1 MKSRQATVILR
12 VGVGIVMAT
21 VIVAGMAAIRTAEGQ
36 AGPLNPLGIEVL
48 GPREWLCDSA
58 AALRVVVTDH
68 RRGEPVGGARVTIAL
83 RPQDGA
89 RYIRL
94 HTGRTDRLGTLE
106 ASFTVPDLPPG
117 GYDLRVSAAW
127 RNMRDE
133 VSETIT
139 LKRATQVLLTSD
151 KPIYQP
157 GQVMH
162 LRAMALRRPGL
173 AADANRDL
181 TLEVSDAKGNKVFK
195 QTSRTNDFGIASAE
209 FQIADEVNMGRYTL
223 RALIGDDEAE
233 KTVTVSRYVLPKF
246 KVAVSTDR
254 GYYLP
259 GETVEGKVQADYFF
273 GKPVSGGKV
282 AVSVKTFDVEF
293 TEIQRIEGRTDENGT
308 FEFEAGLPRHFV
320 GQPLEQGK
328 AFLQFDVKVTD
339 QAEHSEEAS
348 HTSSV
353 AASRLMIT
361 AVPEAGRLI
370 PGVENIIYVLTS
382 LPTGEPVQATV
393 RVESMT
399 LDGEDVRLAQRD
411 FRTDELG
418 LAEITVLIPR
428 LEEQP
433 ARPGVMQRR
442 MAPMPFDM
450 DDGGPAP
457 RANIA
462 LAARAPDGTVARKDI
477 PLSTDAEGSE
487 SLLLRVDKPLVRVG
501 DTVTATALC
510 SAEAGNVYFDVV
522 KDRQTM
528 LTHAAD
534 IRRGRA
540 EASIRLGHDLAGTI
554 YLTAYRI
561 NPSGQIVR
569 DTRPMFVQA
578 ADDLRISIEA
588 DKDSYLPG
596 TEATLTFAV
605 ADEDGRPVASALG
618 INVVDE
624 SVFALQELQPGM
636 EKVFFYLEQE
646 LMTPR
651 YEIHGFEL
659 PTIITRRPEAEP
671 AEWRESA
678 ARAARVVFASVQA
691 PDLNLFQVNTYAD
704 RAREAKDG
712 WAEQMSAT
720 VQKVQDAIQA
730 YRREHQELPPFEG
743 GIAALARE
751 RLLKPDEL
759 KDLWGNAL
767 TIKPLNHDGRFMY
780 AALVISSGPDGRPG
794 TVDDII
800 MSSEAPGS
808 WFESEED
815 SRWDAVPEGVWL
827 AVPMAGAAPG
837 MGLGAVRALE
847 AADGMAKSAAPPA
860 ATPEE
865 KAAVRVREH
874 FPETLFTEPS
884 LITDEHGR
892 ATLTIPMAD
901 SITTWRLAA
910 MANSRVGQLGST
922 TKGIRCFQDFFVD
935 IDLPVSLTQNDQVS
949 IPIAVYNYL
958 PGRQTVRL
966 ELTRDDWFEL
976 KGEAV
981 QSIEI
986 GPNDV
991 DVRYFTLKVTK
1002 FGNHPLTVHAFGSQM
1017 SDAIKR
1023 SIEVVPDGRRVETAA
1038 NGRLRGTVEETV
1050 AIPPDA
1056 VEGASN
1062 IFVKIYPGV
1071 FSQVVEGLDSILQM
1085 PFGCFEQTTSVAWPN
1100 VLVMDY
1106 MKTTRQIT
1114 PEVQMKAE
1122 GFINL
1127 GYQRMVSY
1135 EVSGGGFSWFG
1146 QAPANKILTAWGL
1159 MAFHDMAAVH
1169 NVDAAI
1175 ISRTQQWL
1183 LGQADERGAYRP
1195 DQGFLHAESWSK
1207 IQVDELLPTAYI
1219 LWALT
1224 HSECKDARVQRSAEF
1239 VREQWRKA
1247 GEPYSLAIVAN
1258 ALVGADLAAGKDDLG
1273 GATRDALAALIGMAR
1288 TDGDQMW
1295 WEAGITG
1302 ITSSTGKSADLEATG
1317 MAALALIRSGVH
1329 GAEAARVLNY
1339 LVATKDPRGTWFS
1352 TNATTLALRA
1362 LTLAQKGSATRVNG
1376 EVTVTVNGRQAG
1388 AFALTP
1394 EDADVVRVVDCREFV
1409 RPGDNNIRVHFA
1421 GEGSTLY
1428 QIVGRYYQ
1436 PWQIIERPG
1445 VEPLSIDLR
1454 YDKTTL
1460 AKDDTITATVTV
1472 TNNTPMATSM
1482 IIVDLGI
1489 PPGFSVDAGDFA
1501 ELVGSKKID
1510 RFTITGRQVIVYLER
1525 MAPRQE
1531 ITLSYSLRARFPLRA
1546 QTPKSTVYEYYN
1558 PENRADS
1565 KPVAMEVTEG

>member
-1 MKSRQATVILR
+1 MQTRQVKIMLR
-12 VGVGIVMAT
+12 VGVGVVIGA
-21 VIVAGMAAIRTAEGQ
+21 VIVGGMAAMHTAEGQ
-36 AGPLNPLGIEVL
+36 AGPLNPLGVEVV
-48 GPREWLCDSA
+48 GPREWLCDST
-58 AALRVVVTDH
+58 AALRVIVTDH
-68 RRGEPVGGARVTIAL
+68 RQGEPVRGARVTIAL
-83 RPQDGA
+83 RPRDNG
-89 RYIRL
+89 RYNTL
-94 HTGRTDRLGTLE
+94 HTGRTDRRGTLD

-117 GYDLRVSAAW
+117 AYDLRVSAAW
-127 RNMRDE
+127 RNLRDE
-133 VSETIT
+133 TSQTIT
-139 LKRATQVLLTSD
+139 LKRAGQILLTSD

-173 AADANRDL
+173 TADANQDL
-181 TLEVSDAKGNKVFK
+181 TLEVSDSKGNKVFRR
-195 QTSRTNDFGIASAE
+195 TSRTNDFGIAAAD
-209 FQIADEVNMGRYTL
+209 FQLADEVNMGRYTL
-223 RALIGDDEAE
+223 RALLGGEEAE

-246 KVAVSTDR
+246 KVGVSTDR

-259 GETVEGKVQADYFF
+259 GERVEGKVQADYFF
-273 GKPVSGGKV
+273 GKPISGGEV
-282 AVSVKTFDVEF
+282 VVSVKTFDVDF
-293 TEIQRIEGRTDENGT
+293 TEIQRIEGQTDETGT
-308 FEFEAGLPRHFV
+308 FKFECTLPRHFV

-339 QAEHSEEAS
+339 QAEHSEEAI

-353 AASRLMIT
+353 AASRLVVN

-382 LPTGEPVQATV
+382 LPTGEPVEATV
-393 RVESMT
+393 RVEGMT
-399 LDGEDVRLAQRD
+399 LDAKGVELERSD

-418 LAEITVLIPR
+418 LAEVTVVVPQV
-428 LEEQP
+428 EAQP
-433 ARPGVMQRR
+433 ARGGVMQRR
-442 MAPMPFDM
+442 MAPRPFDM
-450 DDGGPAP
+450 EREAEP

-462 LAARAPDGTVARKDI
+462 LAARTPDGTIVRKEI
-477 PLSTDAEGSE
+477 ALSTEAGLTE
-487 SLLLRVDKPLVRVG
+487 SLLLRVDKPLLRVG
-501 DTVTATALC
+501 DTVTATAVC
-510 SAEAGNVYFDVV
+510 SADAGSVYFDVV

-534 IRRGRA
+534 IQGGRA

-569 DTRPMFVQA
+569 DTRPLFVQA

-588 DKDSYLPG
+588 DRETYLPG
-596 TEATLTFAV
+596 SEATLTFAV

-618 INVVDE
+618 VNVVDE

-659 PTIITRRPEAEP
+659 PTIITKRPEAEP
-671 AEWRESA
+671 AEWRDSA

-691 PDLNLFQVNTYAD
+691 PELNLFQVNTYAE
-704 RAREAKDG
+704 RISAAKDE
-712 WAEQMSAT
+712 WAERMSGA
-720 VQKVQDAIQA
+720 VQRVQDAIRA
-730 YRREHQELPPFEG
+730 YRREHRELPPVED
-743 GIAALARE
+743 GIRVLARQGFL
-751 RLLKPDEL
+751 RLADLT
-759 KDLWGNAL
+759 DLWGNAMIL
-767 TIKPLNHDGRFMY
+767 KPLSFDERSMY
-780 AALVISSGPDGRPG
+780 AAIVISPGPDGKPG

-800 MSSEAPGS
+800 MSSETPGR
-808 WFESEED
+808 WFEDEEQA
-815 SRWDAVPEGVWL
+815 RRPMLQEAILFAAPEG
-827 AVPMAGAAPG
+827 AMPG
-837 MGLGAVRALE
+837 MGPGPVRAL
-847 AADGMAKSAAPPA
+847 AADAMVHEAKAAPPA

-865 KAAVRVREH
+865 REAVRVREH
-874 FPETLFTEPS
+874 FPETMFTEPS
-884 LITDEHGR
+884 LITDEQGR

-922 TKGIRCFQDFFVD
+922 TTGIRCFQDFFVD

-958 PGRQTVRL
+958 PGKQTVRL

-981 QSIEI
+981 QSLEI

-991 DVRYFTLKVTK
+991 DVRYFTLRVTEH
-1002 FGNHPLTVHAFGSQM
+1002 GDHPLTVHAFGSQM

-1023 SIEVVPDGRRVETAA
+1023 SIEVVPDGRRVETTTG
-1038 NGRLRGTVEETV
+1038 GRLSGTVEESV
-1050 AIPPDA
+1050 SFPRDA

-1085 PFGCFEQTTSVAWPN
+1085 PFGCFEQTVSVAWPN

-1114 PEVQMKAE
+1114 PEIQMKAE

-1146 QAPANKILTAWGL
+1146 QPPANRVLTAWGL

-1169 NVDAAI
+1169 NVDPAI

-1183 LGQADERGAYRP
+1183 LDQADKRGAYQP
-1195 DQGFLHAESWSK
+1195 DENFLHAESWSK

-1224 HSECKDARVQRSAEF
+1224 HSECRDAGVRRSADF
-1239 VREQWRKA
+1239 VREHWRKA
-1247 GEPYSLAIVAN
+1247 AEPYSLAIVAN
-1258 ALVGADLAAGKDDLG
+1258 GLVGADIAAGNHDLG
-1273 GATRDALAALIGMAR
+1273 GATREALEALIKLAR

-1295 WEAGITG
+1295 WEAGISG

-1317 MAALALIRSGVH
+1317 MAALALIRSGMY

-1362 LTLAQKGSATRVNG
+1362 LTLAQKGAATRVDG
-1376 EVTVTVNGRQAG
+1376 EVTITVNGRQAG

-1394 EDADVVRVVDCREFV
+1394 EDADVMRVVDCREFV
-1409 RPGDNNIRVHFA
+1409 RAGENDVRVHFA

-1428 QIVGRYYQ
+1428 QIVGRHYE
-1436 PWQIIERPG
+1436 PWKLIERPD

-1460 AKDDTITATVTV
+1460 AKDDTVTATVTV
-1472 TNNTPMATSM
+1472 RNNTPLATSM

-1489 PPGFSVDAGDFA
+1489 PPGFSVDADAFA
-1501 ELVGSKKID
+1501 ELVEAEKID

-1525 MAPRQE
+1525 MEPRE
-1531 ITLSYSLRARFPLRA
+1531 ELTFSYTLRARFPLRA

-1565 KPVAMEVTEG
+1565 KPVEMEVTEG

>member
-1 MKSRQATVILR
+1 MQSRQATVIIQI
-12 VGVGIVMAT
+12 GVGIVIAA

-36 AGPLNPLGIEVL
+36 ASPVNPLGIELL

-68 RRGEPVGGARVTIAL
+68 RRGASVGGARVSIAL
-83 RPQDGA
+83 RPQG
-89 RYIRL
+89 RGRFGVL

-106 ASFTVPDLPPG
+106 ASFRVPDVAPG
-117 GYDLRVSAAW
+117 AYDVRVSAAW

-133 VSETIT
+133 VVETIT
-139 LKRATQVLLTSD
+139 LKRATQILLTTD

-162 LRAMALRRPGL
+162 LRAMALRRPTL
-173 AADANRDL
+173 SADANQDL

-195 QTSRTNDFGIASAE
+195 QASRTNEFGIASAE

-223 RALIGDDEAE
+223 RAILGGDEAE

-259 GETVEGKVQADYFF
+259 GERVEGKVQADYFF
-273 GKPVSGGKV
+273 GKPVSSGQV

-293 TEIQRIEGRTDENGT
+293 TELQRIEGRTDENGT
-308 FEFEAGLPRHFV
+308 FEFECSLPRHFV

-339 QAEHSEEAS
+339 QAEHSEEAV

-353 AASRLMIT
+353 AASHLMVN

-382 LPTGEPVQATV
+382 LPTGAPVEATV
-393 RVESMT
+393 RVEGMT
-399 LDGEDVRLAQRD
+399 LDGRPVELGRTD

-418 LAEITVLIPR
+418 LAELAVAVPALA
-428 LEEQP
+428 EQP
-433 ARPGVMQRR
+433 ARVGARPRV
-442 MAPMPFDM
+442 ALPFDM
-450 DDGGPAP
+450 DGDAEG
-457 RANIA
+457 RAKLA
-462 LAARAPDGTVARKDI
+462 LAARTPDGVIVRKELS
-477 PLSTDAEGSE
+477 LSTEEGVGE
-487 SLLLRVDKPLVRVG
+487 SLLLRVDKPLVKVG

-510 SAEAGNVYFDVV
+510 SAEAGSVYFDVV

-596 TEATLTFAV
+596 GEATLTFAV
-605 ADEDGRPVASALG
+605 ADQEGRPVASALG

-659 PTIITRRPEAEP
+659 PTIITQRPEVEA
-671 AEWRESA
+671 AQWRQSA

-691 PDLNLFQVNTYAD
+691 PDLNVFQVNTYAD
-704 RAREAKDG
+704 RAREARDD
-712 WAEQMSAT
+712 WAEQMGAT
-720 VQKVQDAIQA
+720 VEKVQEAIQA
-730 YRREHQELPPFEG
+730 YRRAHQELPPFEG

-767 TIKPLNHDGRFMY
+767 TIKPLNHDGRLMY
-780 AALVISSGPDGRPG
+780 AALVISPGPDGRSG

-800 MSSEAPGS
+800 MSSEAPGR
-808 WFESEED
+808 WFENEED
-815 SRWDAVPEGVWL
+815 ARWDAVPEGVWM
-827 AVPMAGAAPG
+827 AVPVGAMPGAAPG
-837 MGLGAVRALE
+837 MGGGMVRALE
-847 AADGMAKSAAPPA
+847 AADGVPKSAAAPT

-884 LITDEHGR
+884 LITDEQGR

-901 SITTWRLAA
+901 SITTWRMAA

-922 TKGIRCFQDFFVD
+922 TKGLRCFQDFFVD

-981 QSIEI
+981 QSLEI

-1002 FGNHPLTVHAFGSQM
+1002 FGNHPLTVHAFGTQM

-1023 SIEVVPDGRRVETAA
+1023 SIEVVPDGKRVETSA

-1050 AIPPDA
+1050 SIPGDA

-1062 IFVKIYPGV
+1062 IFVKIYPGI

-1114 PEVQMKAE
+1114 PEIQMKAE

-1135 EVSGGGFSWFG
+1135 EVPGGGFSWFG
-1146 QAPANKILTAWGL
+1146 QPPANKILTAWGL
-1159 MAFHDMAAVH
+1159 MAFHDMSAVH
-1169 NVDAAI
+1169 NVDPAI

-1183 LGQADERGAYRP
+1183 LGQADERGAYKP
-1195 DQGFLHAESWSK
+1195 DGNFLHAESWSK
-1207 IQVDELLPTAYI
+1207 IQVDELLPTAYVV
-1219 LWALT
+1219 WALT
-1224 HSECKDARVQRSAEF
+1224 HSGSKDGRVQRSAEF
-1239 VREQWRKA
+1239 VRENWRKA

-1258 ALVGADLAAGKDDLG
+1258 ALVGADLAAGDNNLG

-1288 TDGDQMW
+1288 SDGDQMW

-1317 MAALALIRSGVH
+1317 MAALALLRSGVH
-1329 GAEAARVLNY
+1329 GAEAGRVLNY
-1339 LVATKDPRGTWFS
+1339 LVANKDPRGTWFS

-1409 RPGDNNIRVHFA
+1409 RTGDNDVRIHFA

-1436 PWQIIERPG
+1436 SWQMIERPG
-1445 VEPLSIDLR
+1445 VEPLAIDLR

-1472 TNNTPMATSM
+1472 RNQAPAATSM

-1531 ITLSYSLRARFPLRA
+1531 ITFSYGLRARFPLRA

-1565 KPVAMEVTEG
+1565 KPVEMEVTEG